1 MARTPRAEDAPLL
14 RGGGR
19 RETSDAPGPAVWLS
33 IGMLLAGLMVLA
45 IGAAPWGRA
54 HVALVN
60 GALYHPDTASTTAE
74 VRRAE
79 VVAPDGTETHAR
91 APSPPEREGD
101 QRDPSALGEGDGER
115 DDVDE
120 MDERDAVFSSSSSS
134 SSGKEKG
141 DARGARGG
149 GRGSNP
155 PESSARP
162 RPPPGR

>member
-19 RETSDAPGPAVWLS
+19 RETSAAHGPAVWLS
-33 IGMLLAGLMVLA
+33 IGMVVAGLMVLA
-45 IGAAPWGRA
+45 IGAVPWGRA

-60 GALYHPDTASTTAE
+60 GALYHPDTASKHSE

-79 VVAPDGTETHAR
+79 KVAPDGTETHAR
-91 APSPPEREGD
+91 ASSPPERED
-101 QRDPSALGEGDGER
+101 AQRDPSALGGGDGER
-115 DDVDE
+115 DEVDE
-120 MDERDAVFSSSSSS
+120 MDERDAVFSASSS
-134 SSGKEKG
+134 SSGKEKKG